1 MRLSGRYRAVLYG
14 AALCVAVLAVG
25 ALAEETRA
33 PARDDLTQSASRGNP
48 SAQYE
53 LGVAYANGDGMAVD
67 YAEAAH
73 WFIEAAHNGNADA
86 RRQLVFMVQM
96 GLTAPPTDPV
106 SAAGLEDTTFRVQV
120 ASVAS
125 EADGAREWR
134 RLQRLHPEA
143 LGRLN
148 MAVEAFNAPSGDHL
162 FRVEGGPLDEDAA
175 RTICGKLRA
184 EGAGCRIVRPGP

>member
-1 MRLSGRYRAVLYG
+1 MRLSGRYKAVLC
-14 AALCVAVLAVG
+14 AAALAVG
-25 ALAEETRA
+25 ALAEQTGT
-33 PARDDLTQSASRGNP
+33 PALGDLAQSASQGNP
-48 SAQYE
+48 KAQYE
-53 LGVAYANGDGMAVD
+53 LGVTYANGDGVAVD

-96 GLTAPPTDPV
+96 GLTAPPTDPA
-106 SAAGLEDTTFRVQV
+106 SAAALDDATFRVQV
-120 ASVAS
+120 ASVAN

-143 LGRLN
+143 LGSLSL
-148 MAVEAFNAPSGDHL
+148 AVEAFNSPSGDHL